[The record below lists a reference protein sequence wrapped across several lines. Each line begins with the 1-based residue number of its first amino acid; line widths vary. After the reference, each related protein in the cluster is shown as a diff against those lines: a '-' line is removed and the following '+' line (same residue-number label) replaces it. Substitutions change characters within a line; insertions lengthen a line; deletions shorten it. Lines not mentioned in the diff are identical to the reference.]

1 MNSATPNAPNP
12 GTTAAPTDAPYTQV
26 TSEPLDTAEPRLYGL
41 LAEFET
47 PGGIYEAAKRVREAG
62 YQWWD
67 CHTPFA
73 VHGLD
78 KAMGIRP
85 TILPWLV
92 FGAGFTGAMVG
103 LVLQW
108 FTNATSFDMW
118 AGVMVRGYDFLV
130 SGKPMLSGVVYPIV
144 MFESMVLLAAFGC
157 IGSLFLLNKLPQL
170 YHPLFKCE
178 RFGRVSDDRFFIVIE
193 ARDPK
198 FYRYKTESFLRSLGA
213 TEVEAVE
220 D

>member
-1 MNSATPNAPNP
+1 MSDSTTPDQDTSAVA
-12 GTTAAPTDAPYTQV
+12 TDAHAETT
-26 TSEPLDTAEPRLYGL
+26 TSRSAQTAEPKLYGL

-47 PGGIYEAAKRVREAG
+47 PGAIYEAAKRVREAG

-78 KAMGIRP
+78 KAMGIRQ

-92 FGAGFTGAMVG
+92 LGAGLTGAILG
-103 LVLQW
+103 IVLQW
-108 FTNATSFDMW
+108 FTNATHFDLW
-118 AGVMVRGYDFLV
+118 AGVWVVGYDYLI
-130 SGKPMLSGVVYPIV
+130 SGKPNISGQVYPIV
-144 MFESMVLLAAFGC
+144 MFESMVLLAAFAC
-157 IGSLFLLNKLPQL
+157 IGSVFLLNRLPWL

-178 RFGRVSDDRFFIVIE
+178 RFGRASDDRFFIVIE

-198 FYRYKTESFLRSLGA
+198 FYRHKTESFLRSVGA

>member
-1 MNSATPNAPNP
+1 MNDPGATVAHARTH
-12 GTTAAPTDAPYTQV
+12 GRKSKRERAAG
-26 TSEPLDTAEPRLYGL
+26 ELYGL

-47 PGGIYEAAKRVREAG
+47 PGAILAAAGKVREAG
-62 YQWWD
+62 YRWWD

-92 FGAGFTGAMVG
+92 MGAAMTGTTLGF
-103 LVLQW
+103 LLQW
-108 FTNATSFDMW
+108 FTNATGFDIW
-118 AGVMVRGYDFLV
+118 VPPVVVRGYEFLV
-130 SGKPMLSGVVYPIV
+130 SGKPMVSLQVYPIV
-144 MFESMVLLAAFGC
+144 MFELTILL
-157 IGSLFLLNKLPQL
+157 GSLGTFAVLMLLNKLPML
-170 YHPLFKCE
+170 YHPCFKSE
-178 RFGRVSDDRFFIVIE
+178 RFQRATDDRFFIVIE

-198 FYRYKTESFLRSLGA
+198 FSRPRTEAFLKSLGPA
-213 TEVEAVE
+213 AVEALE

>member
-1 MNSATPNAPNP
+1 MNDPGATVAHARTH
-12 GTTAAPTDAPYTQV
+12 GRKSKGERAAG
-26 TSEPLDTAEPRLYGL
+26 ELYGL

-47 PGGIYEAAKRVREAG
+47 PGAILAAAGKVREAG
-62 YQWWD
+62 YRWWD

-92 FGAGFTGAMVG
+92 MGAAMTGTTLGF
-103 LVLQW
+103 LLQW
-108 FTNATSFDMW
+108 FTNATGFDVW
-118 AGVMVRGYDFLV
+118 VPPVVVRGYEFLV
-130 SGKPMLSGVVYPIV
+130 SGKPMVSIQVYPIV
-144 MFESMVLLAAFGC
+144 MFELTILLGSVGAFV
-157 IGSLFLLNKLPQL
+157 ILMLLNKLPML
-170 YHPLFKCE
+170 YHPCFKSE
-178 RFGRVSDDRFFIVIE
+178 RFQRATDDRFFIVIE

-198 FYRYKTESFLRSLGA
+198 FSRPRTEAFLKSLGPA
-213 TEVEAVE
+213 AVEALE

>member
-1 MNSATPNAPNP
+1 MNDPGATVAHARTH
-12 GTTAAPTDAPYTQV
+12 GRKSKRERV
-26 TSEPLDTAEPRLYGL
+26 GGELYGL

-47 PGGIYEAAKRVREAG
+47 PGAILAAAGQVREAG
-62 YQWWD
+62 YRWWD

-92 FGAGFTGAMVG
+92 MGAAMTGTTLGF
-103 LVLQW
+103 LLQW
-108 FTNATSFDMW
+108 FTNATGFDIW
-118 AGVMVRGYDFLV
+118 VPPVTVRGYEFLV
-130 SGKPMLSGVVYPIV
+130 SGKPMVSLQVYPIV
-144 MFESMVLLAAFGC
+144 MFELTILL
-157 IGSLFLLNKLPQL
+157 GSLGTFVVLMLLNKLPML
-170 YHPLFKCE
+170 YHPCFKSE
-178 RFGRVSDDRFFIVIE
+178 RFQRATDDRFFIVIE

-198 FYRYKTESFLRSLGA
+198 FSRPRTEAFLKSLGPA
-213 TEVEAVE
+213 AVEALE